1 MNQEDLNGA
10 KKAIS
15 NILGKAELTQGSM
28 YEHKIPYSDVWIIFV
43 KKGLFDDGVFKE
55 LNLWVNEHK
64 WKLDDKRKKGYWDI
78 Q

>member
-1 MNQEDLNGA
+1 MNQEDVNSAKGA
-10 KKAIS
+10 IFGL
-15 NILGKAELTQGSM
+15 LGKTELPQGSI
-28 YEHKIPYSDVWIIFV
+28 YEHKIPYSDDWIIFV
-43 KKGLFDDGVFKE
+43 KKELSDDDVFKK

>member
-1 MNQEDLNGA
+1 MNQEDVNGA
-10 KKAIS
+10 KNAILS
-15 NILGKAELTQGSM
+15 ILGKTELPQGSM

-43 KKGLFDDGVFKE
+43 KKELSDNDVFKE